1 MTDTE
6 LAKKLTQLLNIYGK
20 IPNFKGKPSFK
31 NGVTIAVD
39 MDIALLNI
47 DKKKQENQ
55 NKPQK
60 HTKPCTSFYQYMK
73 KDQNLANK
81 NIHSY
86 NISVKLLADNYNTS
100 RLQSP
105 KQNNYRGRSPGRRN
119 SRNFS
124 QNRYS
129 RSNSQNN

>member
-47 DKKKQENQ
+47 DKNNKKIKTN
-55 NKPQK
+55 
-60 HTKPCTSFYQYMK
+60 H
-73 KDQNLANK
+73 K
-81 NIHSY
+81 NIQNHVHRF
-86 NISVKLLADNYNTS
+86 INT
-100 RLQSP
+100 
-105 KQNNYRGRSPGRRN
+105 
-119 SRNFS
+119 
-124 QNRYS
+124 
-129 RSNSQNN
+129 